1 MHRKNLKHALVPAC
15 RMFFEEFLMSDFFVH
30 EDGMPFLVTPTCA
43 KCNRLFGVG
52 EVREVEKRGKIFR
65 VTIND
70 STASLNIYT
79 NKGIERGR
87 IINAHEDEKRTYI
100 AFLGTVR
107 LRAGVGTGKRAIILA
122 EEVRAAEERERN
134 GGILNTAWRTIER
147 IELLRSK
154 KQDNMHLDTVILKE
168 ALERYAID
176 DDKLDALAR
185 TAINAV
191 KRMWQQYHETTQ
203 EMILEMVKKAG
214 KSGMERGELVRAL
227 KKQGLTEEVVD
238 EVIDNLIQE
247 MRCYE
252 LDSGVLILP

>member
-1 MHRKNLKHALVPAC
+1 
-15 RMFFEEFLMSDFFVH
+15 MSDFFVH
-30 EDGMPFLVTPTCA
+30 EDGMQFLVTPTCA
-43 KCNRLFGVG
+43 KCHRLFGVG

-87 IINAHEDEKRTYI
+87 IINANEDEKRTFI
-100 AFLGTVR
+100 IFLGEVR
-107 LRAGVGTGKRAIILA
+107 VREGVGMGKRAIILA
-122 EEVRAAEERERN
+122 EEVRAAEERERT
-134 GGILNTAWRTIER
+134 GWIINTAWRTIER

-154 KQDNMHLDTVILKE
+154 KQGSMLLDTAILKE
-168 ALERYAID
+168 ALEHYAID
-176 DDKLDALAR
+176 NDKLDALAR

-191 KRMWQQYHETTQ
+191 KSMWQQYHETTR

-227 KKQGLTEEVVD
+227 KKKGLTEELVD

-247 MRCYE
+247 ERCYE
-252 LDSGVLILP
+252 LDSGVLKC